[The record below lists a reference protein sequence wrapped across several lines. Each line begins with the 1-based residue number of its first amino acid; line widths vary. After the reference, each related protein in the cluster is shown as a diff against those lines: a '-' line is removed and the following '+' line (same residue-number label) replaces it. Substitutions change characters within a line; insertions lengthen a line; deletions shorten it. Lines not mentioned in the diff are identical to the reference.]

1 MKTQQPKERETIMKR
16 RNRSAQ
22 AQVSAPPKADE
33 VATIMKL
40 KTPQPT
46 HEQIQRRAYEI
57 FQARGDAPGT
67 ELSDWL
73 QAEHELKAGLSEV
86 PERTV
91 GEISKPTPPRG

>member
-1 MKTQQPKERETIMKR
+1 MKR

-22 AQVSAPPKADE
+22 AQASAPPKADG
-33 VATIMKL
+33 VATITKP
-40 KTPQPT
+40 KSPQPT

-73 QAEHELKAGLSEV
+73 QAEHELKIEL
-86 PERTV
+86 
-91 GEISKPTPPRG
+91 GEASL